1 MNRISKLLLT
11 LSTIFAVMPGVV
23 QANTYTIDK
32 GHTTIGFSVRHMVI
46 SNVRGQFNNFE
57 GTFVF
62 DPNNINL
69 TSASVKIDAASIDT
83 NEAKRDEH
91 LRTPEFLDVKKF
103 PDITFELKSFMKHG
117 NNEVMGKGDI
127 TIRGITKTIALKGE
141 FIGAAKDPWG
151 NERVGFSATGEIDR
165 KEFGLTWNKVL
176 ETGGVVVGDK
186 VTLIIEVEGIKKK

>member
-1 MNRISKLLLT
+1 MNRISRLFFAF
-11 LSTIFAVMPGVV
+11 SIVFAVLPGMV

-62 DPNNINL
+62 DPNNIDL

-141 FIGAAKDPWG
+141 FIGAVKDPWG

>member
-1 MNRISKLLLT
+1 VNRISRLFFAF
-11 LSTIFAVMPGVV
+11 SIVFAVLPGMV

-62 DPNNINL
+62 DPNNIDL

-141 FIGAAKDPWG
+141 FIGAVKDPWG